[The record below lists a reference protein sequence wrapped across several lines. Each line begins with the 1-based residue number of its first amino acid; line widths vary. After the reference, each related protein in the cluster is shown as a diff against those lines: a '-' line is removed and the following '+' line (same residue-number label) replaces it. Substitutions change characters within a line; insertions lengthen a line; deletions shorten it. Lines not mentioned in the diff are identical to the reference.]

1 MALKVPW
8 ELIHLLRR
16 FTVSGM
22 RHPRAWGRFTWIAG
36 FVWVFVLSAAPVAA
50 LGSPATTAPV
60 VGPERQARLVV
71 KPGVVLGPPIS
82 RLLTGKFA
90 EHLGSNIYNG
100 MDAQVLR
107 NPTFADFPFWDGSQ
121 TPDGLP
127 HFLCDEA
134 AIHEEI
140 RKEAA
145 RLRFPEQVA
154 ARLVESRQ
162 DALAHWWVRVGPR
175 EAVRTSPDTGPHGGR
190 AQRVEVSASGRGI
203 GQWIYLP
210 LHRVRRYAYQLI
222 ARSPDLTELTI
233 ALTAAGSG
241 DPVARATVNGLSGAW
256 ASLKGT
262 LQVPASAP
270 SDALYQLTV
279 TAPAAGQYVIDRV
292 LLWPADQVGGADPD
306 VVRLLREAHVPLLRW
321 PGGNFASSYHWE
333 DGVGPAEARPTR
345 PNLAWGA
352 VEPNLFGT
360 DEYLRFCGEIG
371 AEAIICVN
379 AGSGTPQEAARWVE
393 YCNSPPTSPM
403 GGRRAANGH
412 AAAYD
417 VRRWE
422 VGNELW
428 GHWQVHWTSP
438 RGYADRY
445 RLFAAAMLKADPKI
459 TLYACGAPVLHGQE
473 WNRTL
478 IAEGGPLVRRIT
490 DHPLIGGTVPA
501 STDPLDVYRNF
512 MAVPDLLGNKWSEL
526 RDMMLKGGIAEPK
539 LAITELQMFAHLGAE
554 SDGAAR
560 LTRQNLVTPATLA
573 EAIYDTLVYHTALRL
588 GPFVDLVTHSA
599 VVNHGG
605 GLRKEFERVYANPCY
620 YAQSAFAAF
629 QGATPVASAL
639 TGPTEHAAIVL
650 PDLKGVVTN
659 ATFDVVSAIAA
670 RNGEGSLLVSI
681 VHRGTGRPVR
691 LRVDLEG
698 FAAAPRAEVWSLSG
712 EAPWAANSYEK
723 PDAVK
728 PVVDS
733 VQVLNNNSLSVQL
746 RPYTVMRIRI
756 QSARQ

>member
-1 MALKVPW
+1 MRLLK
-8 ELIHLLRR
+8 
-16 FTVSGM
+16 
-22 RHPRAWGRFTWIAG
+22 AWGRFTWIAAL
-36 FVWVFVLSAAPVAA
+36 VWVFVLPAAPVAA
-50 LGSPATTAPV
+50 LDSPTTTAAV
-60 VGPERQARLVV
+60 FGTERQARLLVRA
-71 KPGVVLGPPIS
+71 GVALGPPIS

-100 MDAQVLR
+100 IDAQVLR

-127 HFLCDEA
+127 HFLSDEA
-134 AIHEEI
+134 AIHTEI

-145 RLRFPEQVA
+145 RLRFPEQVT

-190 AQRVEVSASGRGI
+190 AQRVEVRASGQGI

-210 LHRVRRYAYQLI
+210 LHRVRQYEYQLI

-233 ALTAAGSG
+233 TVTSAGSEN
-241 DPVARATVNGLSGAW
+241 PVASGSIHGLSGTW
-256 ASLKGT
+256 TSLKGEFD
-262 LQVPASAP
+262 LPASAP
-270 SDALYQLTV
+270 SDGLFRLAV
-279 TAPAAGQYVIDRV
+279 TAPSAGQFVIDRV
-292 LLWPADQVGGADPD
+292 LLFPADQINGADPD
-306 VVRLLREAHVPLLRW
+306 IVRLLRETHVPVLRW
-321 PGGNFASSYHWE
+321 PGGNFASGYHWE
-333 DGVGPAEARPTR
+333 DGVGSAEARPTR

-360 DEYLRFCGEIG
+360 DEYLRFCREIG
-371 AEAIICVN
+371 AEPFVCVN
-379 AGSGTPQEAARWVE
+379 AGSGTPEEAARWVE
-393 YCNSPPTSPM
+393 YCDGPPTSPM
-403 GGRRAANGH
+403 GALRAANGH
-412 AAAYD
+412 SAAYD

-428 GHWQVHWTSP
+428 GRWQVNWTSP

-478 IAEGGPLVRRIT
+478 IAEGGPLLRRIT
-490 DHPLIGGTVPA
+490 DHPLIGGTVPTSA
-501 STDPLDVYRNF
+501 DPLDVYRDF
-512 MAVPDLLGNKWSEL
+512 MAVPDVLGNKWSEL
-526 RDMMLKGGIAEPK
+526 RDAMLKGGIADPK
-539 LAITELQMFAHLGAE
+539 LAITELQMFAHVR
-554 SDGAAR
+554 SDSEGGAR
-560 LTRQNLVTPATLA
+560 LTHQNLVTPATLA
-573 EAIYDTLVYHTALRL
+573 EAIYDTLVYQTAVRL
-588 GPFVDLVTHSA
+588 GPFVDLITHSA

-620 YAQSAFAAF
+620 YAQGAFAALE
-629 QGATPVASAL
+629 GATPVASEL
-639 TGPTEHAAIVL
+639 TGPTEHAPIVL

-659 ATFDVVSAIAA
+659 MNYDVVSAVAA
-670 RNGEGSLLVSI
+670 RTGEGSLLVSI
-681 VHRGTGRPVR
+681 VHRGTASPVR
-691 LRVDLEG
+691 LKVDLEG
-698 FAAAPRAEVWSLSG
+698 FAAAPRAEMWSLTG
-712 EAPWAANSYEK
+712 DAPWAANSYEI

-728 PVVDS
+728 PVVTS
-733 VQVLNNNSLSVQL
+733 VQISNNSLSVDL

-756 QSARQ
+756 QSVQH